1 MFEIVLYQPDIPPN
15 TGNTMRLA
23 ANIGA
28 RLHLVK
34 PLGFS
39 LKDKLLRRAGLDYAS
54 LAEVV
59 IHDDW
64 PSCRAY
70 FTGRRLFAVTT
81 QGIERYDQVRYRD
94 EDVLI
99 FGSET
104 RGLPAPVMAE
114 IDPECRV
121 RIPMRPGNRSLNLSN
136 AVAAVSYEAWR
147 QMEFTGSR

>member
-64 PSCRAY
+64 PGCREY

-81 QGIERYDQVRYRD
+81 HGIERYDQVRYQ
-94 EDVLI
+94 EADVFL

-104 RGLPAPVMAE
+104 RGLPAPVMGE
-114 IDPECRV
+114 IDPERRV

-147 QMEFTGSR
+147 QMGFTGST